1 MAIDL
6 DRGDSKASL
15 DGGNDGVGNRFIEM
29 LSADDTKK
37 VCVSMGFHCLCCPV
51 LSCHVDHVMSC
62 LVAENTIQLS
72 IPN

>member
-37 VCVSMGFHCLCCPV
+37 VCVSMSMLSCPV
-51 LSCHVDHVMSC
+51 MLIMSCHV
-62 LVAENTIQLS
+62 
-72 IPN
+72 